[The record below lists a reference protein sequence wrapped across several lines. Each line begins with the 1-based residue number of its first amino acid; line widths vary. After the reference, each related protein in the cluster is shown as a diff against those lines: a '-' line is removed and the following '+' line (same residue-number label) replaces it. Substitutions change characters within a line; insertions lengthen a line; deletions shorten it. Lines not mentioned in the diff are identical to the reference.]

1 MKTLA
6 SVLRLMTAVMAGSA
20 SVAALTITTPAW
32 AQSITFPANAGVIN
46 VRDFGAVGDGVADDT
61 AALNAAMNAP
71 RPSGSSAKTVY
82 IPDGVYRV
90 TNTVAFPTSRITLQG
105 QSRAGTIIKLSD
117 NAANFQNASA
127 ARHVLST
134 RLDTGFSAN
143 EFRVSIFDLTV
154 DSGIGNAGAM
164 GVKFHPNNQ
173 GSLRNVTI
181 RSTDPNRIGVIGL
194 DLNGT
199 DKGPG
204 MIRNVA
210 IAGFD
215 TGVSFGGTEYGYV
228 FENLTLNN
236 QRVVGLRNIWECIS
250 IRGLTSTG
258 SVPVIEQDLV
268 TQNNFAWAVLTV
280 IDANLTGTGAASTIP
295 ALDLRGSG
303 VYLRNIQST
312 GFAAALRDD
321 GTLVPGSTIPGEYVM
336 PRPLSIW
343 SQPGGGATTTQPL
356 SLNLPVLDTPEV
368 PWDPPA
374 TWASVTT
381 FGATPNDGID
391 DSAGIQAAIDS
402 GATTVYL
409 PVGTYNL
416 ASSVRLR
423 GNLRRLMCMESSFT
437 ILTPLASSSN
447 PVFIVE
453 NGAAPVVVVERFDD
467 NTIGASGTYPYFE
480 HSVSART
487 LVVRNAIFGTAYR
500 GNGPGTVFAEDLT
513 FNDWRIGPGH
523 TLYFRQANPENEGVK
538 ITNTGGTAWIL
549 GIKTEKAGTVV
560 ETFAAGPGPAGPG
573 RTEVLGT
580 LVYPVDRL
588 PLQQPMFRAVDSEL
602 SVDIGESSF
611 SNDSNHSVVIEHEI
625 NGVKRR
631 LRDTETNGR
640 VGFFFGATL
649 GLYSGRLPSPLPPA
663 YPPASNRYDFNE
675 SSGTTGADAL
685 GGRDAALAGG
695 ATFVPG
701 RFANA
706 LRLDGVNGAA
716 SIPTSVG
723 SPVLSTEQGAISLW
737 INSSFNF
744 TDQGMILYGSD
755 TTDPNANG
763 GGNQNE
769 LHLNFAPG
777 GGLNFFIEGGGS
789 DLNIGTGTP
798 FNDGQW
804 HHVVVSW
811 DRAAATPD
819 GLGEGYSEMFVDG
832 RRVSWTRT
840 TFNSFPISA
849 ALRLGRPN
857 AATRFY
863 NGLIDDLR
871 LFNRR
876 VGHGEAMDL
885 YFGGLGF
892 TNYAPAVNAGPDNVV
907 QTPSFTIPMRG
918 EVADDG
924 QPTPP
929 GNVPLNVS
937 WSVVSGPSNAV
948 VFAPPTS
955 PTASATFPINGT
967 YVLRL
972 TASDGV
978 NTTTDDV
985 SILVVNPLPPP
996 WDNDDVGGAN
1006 AIGYATTP
1014 DAGRSFTVFG
1024 AGGGPG
1030 GFFDGLHYVYQQ
1042 LTAFSNV
1049 EVQARI
1055 TDLPCGN
1062 TGNAGV
1068 MYRQQLIGQSAQVAL
1083 LVTPDRQLVLIN
1095 RSGTFGGSGF
1105 QQILPSVTLPIYL
1118 RMERVN
1124 ANAARPWY
1132 SLDGFNWVP
1141 LGDVFAATGFV
1152 GSYLGLYSA
1161 NNAGNLCPTS
1171 FDRVR
1176 LGARCRPD
1184 VNSDAELSTQDIFDY
1199 LNLFFAS
1206 NPAADYNGSGGTDLQ
1221 DVFDFLNGWFTGCS

>member
-1 MKTLA
+1 MKSLA
-6 SVLRLMTAVMAGSA
+6 SFSRLIARAVVGCVMAI
-20 SVAALTITTPAW
+20 SVVPAAPG
-32 AQSITFPANAGVIN
+32 QSITFPAGAGVIN
-46 VRDFGAVGDGVADDT
+46 VQDFGAVGNGVADDT
-61 AALNAAMNAP
+61 AAINAALNAS
-71 RPSGSSAKTVY
+71 RSSGAGAKTVY

-90 TNTVAFPTSRITLQG
+90 MGTIAFPSSRILLQG

-117 NAANFQNASA
+117 NAPNFQNAAA

-154 DSGIGNAGAM
+154 DTGVGNPGAH

-181 RSTDPNRIGVIGL
+181 RSSDPNRIGVIGL

-204 MIRNVA
+204 MVRNVL
-210 IAGFD
+210 IEGFD

-236 QRVVGLRNIWECIS
+236 QRVVGLRNIWECIA

-258 SVPVIEQDLV
+258 SVPVIQQDLN
-268 TQNNFAWAVLTV
+268 TQNNFAWAVLTL

-303 VYLRNIQST
+303 VYMRNIQT
-312 GFAAALRDD
+312 AGFAGALRDD
-321 GTLVPGSTIPGEYVM
+321 GVLVPGNTIAGEYVM

-343 SQPGGGATTTQPL
+343 SQPGGGASNAQPF
-356 SLNLPVLDTPEV
+356 SLNIPILDTPEV

-374 TWASVTT
+374 TWASATA
-381 FGATPNDGID
+381 FGAVPSDGQD

-409 PVGTYNL
+409 PAGTYNL
-416 ASSVRLR
+416 AGTVRLR
-423 GNLRRLMCMESSFT
+423 SNLRRLIGMESTFAM
-437 ILTPLASSSN
+437 LNPLASSSN
-447 PVFIVE
+447 PVFIMD
-453 NGAAPVVVVERFDD
+453 NGTAPVVVVERFDE
-467 NTIGASGTYPYFE
+467 NTIGATGNFFMFE
-480 HSVSART
+480 HSISTRT
-487 LVVRNAIFGTAYR
+487 LVVRNAIFGRAYR

-523 TLYFRQANPENEGVK
+523 TAYFRQANPENEGVK

-549 GIKTEKAGTVV
+549 GIKTEKAGTIV

-580 LVYPVDRL
+580 LIYPVDRL

-602 SVDIGESSF
+602 SVVIGESSF
-611 SNDSNHSVVIEHEI
+611 SGDSNHSVVIEHEI

-640 VGFFFGATL
+640 VGFFIGATL

-663 YPPASNRYDFNE
+663 YPGASNRYDFNE
-675 SSGTTGADAL
+675 SGGTMAADTL
-685 GGRDAALAGG
+685 GTRNAMLTGG

-706 LRLDGVNGAA
+706 LRLDGVNGAGT
-716 SIPTSVG
+716 IPTSG
-723 SPVLSTEQGAISLW
+723 GAPALTSDQGAISVW
-737 INSSFNF
+737 INSSFAF
-744 TDQGMILYGSD
+744 TDLGMLVYGTD
-755 TTDPNANG
+755 TTDGNANG
-763 GGNQNE
+763 GGSQNE
-769 LHLNFAPG
+769 LHLAFVSG
-777 GGLNFFIEGGGS
+777 GDVNFFIEGGSS
-789 DLNIGTGTP
+789 DLNLSSGGRL
-798 FNDGQW
+798 NDGQW

-811 DRAAATPD
+811 DRAAPTPD
-819 GLGEGYSEMFVDG
+819 GQGEGYSEMFVNG
-832 RRVSWTRT
+832 RRTAWTRG

-857 AATRFY
+857 ASTRFY
-863 NGLIDDLR
+863 NGSLDDLR
-871 LFNRR
+871 LFNRT
-876 VGHGEAMDL
+876 VGHAEAMDL

-907 QTPSFTIPMRG
+907 QTPSFSIPMRG

-929 GNVPLNVS
+929 GGVALNVS
-937 WSVVSGPSNAV
+937 WSVVSGPSTGVTFN
-948 VFAPPTS
+948 PPTS
-955 PTASATFPINGT
+955 PTAIATFPQNGN

-972 TASDGV
+972 AASDGV

-985 SILVVNPLPPP
+985 SILVVDPLPLP

-1006 AIGYATTP
+1006 AIGYATTF
-1014 DAGRSFTVFG
+1014 DNARSFTIFG
-1024 AGGGPG
+1024 SGGGPG

-1042 LTAFSNV
+1042 LTVFNNV

-1055 TDLPCGN
+1055 TDIPCGN

-1083 LVTPDRQLVLIN
+1083 LVTPDRQLVQIN
-1095 RSGTFGGSGF
+1095 RSGSFGGSGF

-1124 ANAARPWY
+1124 ANAARGSY
-1132 SLDGFNWVP
+1132 SLDGFVWVP
-1141 LGDVFAATGFV
+1141 LGETFAATGFV
-1152 GSYLGLYSA
+1152 GSSLGLYSA
-1161 NNAGNLCPTS
+1161 NNAGSLCPAS

-1206 NPAADYNGSGGTDLQ
+1206 SPAADYNGSGVADIQ
-1221 DVFDFLNGWFTGCS
+1221 DVFDFLNEWFAGCV